1 MLQAVTNVSRDRVSE
16 ASVFAGGEP
25 QLAGRLWKAL
35 WDTRNVP
42 SCQVGIR
49 RGHMTSFESAV
60 DRRVWRA
67 RERGRDWN
75 RFENR
80 GRSPVGRLIVGS
92 LIALWGFSLLLA
104 NLGLGDL
111 HRVWPAVMVV
121 VGVTLLIHRD
131 PSRNHH
137 AFWGTM
143 WMAAGVLLYAAQQ
156 TWIHVSF
163 WPVILIVIGAS
174 FVYRGLT
181 HTGK

>member
-1 MLQAVTNVSRDRVSE
+1 
-16 ASVFAGGEP
+16 
-25 QLAGRLWKAL
+25 
-35 WDTRNVP
+35 
-42 SCQVGIR
+42 
-49 RGHMTSFESAV
+49 MTMFENAV

-67 RERGRDWN
+67 HRRRGRDWN
-75 RFENR
+75 RFDNR

-104 NLGLGDL
+104 NLGFGDL
-111 HRVWPAVMVV
+111 RRVWPAVMVV

-131 PSRNHH
+131 PSRNHYG
-137 AFWGTM
+137 FWGTV

-156 TWIHVSF
+156 TWVQVSF
-163 WPVILIVIGAS
+163 WPVMLIVVGAL